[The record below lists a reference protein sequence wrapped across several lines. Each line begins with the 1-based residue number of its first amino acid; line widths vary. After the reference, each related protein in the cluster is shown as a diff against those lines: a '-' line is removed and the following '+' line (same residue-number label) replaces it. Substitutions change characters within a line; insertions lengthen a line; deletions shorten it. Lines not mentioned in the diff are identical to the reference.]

1 MALSIV
7 RTAAALRAELA
18 PWRRAGKR
26 IGFVATLG
34 ALHRGHAGLVE
45 RALAA
50 TDRVV
55 VSVFVN
61 PTQFAANEDFSR
73 YPRTE
78 DADAALLDRIGAHVL
93 YAPTVEQIYPPGDA
107 TRVTVA
113 GLAES
118 MEGTIRPHFFT
129 GVATVCARLFCH
141 VQPDATWFGEKDY
154 QQLLVVRRMV
164 RDLGMPLEVIGMET
178 VREPDGLALSSRNAY
193 LSAGERTAAPAMH
206 RLLQEVAAGLREG
219 RTMAELRPAALRGF
233 ADAGF
238 SEPDYLDLRDA
249 ETLAERDRLDTAPA
263 RLLVAARLGATRLID
278 NIPVDAERTAT

>member
-7 RTAAALRAELA
+7 RTAAALRAVLA
-18 PWRRAGKR
+18 PWRRAGER

-34 ALHRGHAGLVE
+34 ALHRGHAVLVE
-45 RALAA
+45 QARAGA
-50 TDRVV
+50 DRVV

-61 PTQFAANEDFSR
+61 PTQFAPNEDFAR

-78 DADAALLDRIGAHVL
+78 AADAALLERVGAHVL
-93 YAPTVEQIYPPGDA
+93 YAPAVEEIYPPGDA

-113 GLAES
+113 GLTEP
-118 MEGTIRPHFFT
+118 MEGAIRPHFFA
-129 GVATVCARLFCH
+129 GVATVCARLFCQ

-164 RDLGMPLEVIGMET
+164 RDLGLGIEVIGVPT

-193 LSAGERTAAPAMH
+193 LSAAERAAAPALH
-206 RLLQEVAAGLREG
+206 RTLLQVAAGLHG
-219 RTMAELRPAALRGF
+219 GGTMEALRPDAVRALAA
-233 ADAGF
+233 AGF
-238 SEPDYLDLRDA
+238 EAPDYLDLRDA
-249 ETLAERDRLDTAPA
+249 GTLAPLDRLDSAPA

-278 NIPVDAERTAT
+278 NIPVAGGLA